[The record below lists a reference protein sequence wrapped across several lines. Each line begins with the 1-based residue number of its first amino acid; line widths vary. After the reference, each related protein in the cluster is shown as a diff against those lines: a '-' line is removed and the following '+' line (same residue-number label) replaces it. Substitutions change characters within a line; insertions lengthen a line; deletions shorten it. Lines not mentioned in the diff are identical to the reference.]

1 MKSPDFDELVGP
13 DVPEAERERLRR
25 AHDLLVAAGPP
36 PDLPESLAS
45 PPVRMLTRRRVAAL
59 LLAAALSLAAFG
71 AGWLLADRSDES
83 FEVRRAVEMHATANA
98 PGAWGQIELGY
109 PDAQGNW
116 QIFYKLTPSPA
127 YDFQSFSADS
137 PKRVLKTK
145 RPGVKLVCKF
155 AASEVITLFP
165 G

>member
-1 MKSPDFDELVGP
+1 MNRTIRILGIAALVL
-13 DVPEAERERLRR
+13 A
-25 AHDLLVAAGPP
+25 LVAITGPGLAGAKKKKVHGN
-36 PDLPESLAS
+36 LTIAYEKNAAS
-45 PPVRMLTRRRVAAL
+45 
-59 LLAAALSLAAFG
+59 G
-71 AGWLLADRSDES
+71 QDRFYGVVSS
-83 FEVRRAVEMHATANA
+83 PNPRCARRAVVN
-98 PGAWGQIELGY
+98 LGFK
-109 PDAQGNW
+109 PAFEGGGGSDIPRTTVASARADAQGNW
-116 QIFYKLTPSPA
+116 EIFYKVTPSPA

>member
-1 MKSPDFDELVGP
+1 MSRTIRILGIAALVL
-13 DVPEAERERLRR
+13 AL
-25 AHDLLVAAGPP
+25 AAIAGPGTAGATKKKVHGSVTIAH
-36 PDLPESLAS
+36 EKNAAS
-45 PPVRMLTRRRVAAL
+45 GEDRFYGVVNSPNPRCKRGAVVNLGFKPAFEGGGGSDIARTTVASTR
-59 LLAAALSLAAFG
+59 
-71 AGWLLADRSDES
+71 
-83 FEVRRAVEMHATANA
+83 AN
-98 PGAWGQIELGY
+98 
-109 PDAQGNW
+109 AQGNW
-116 QIFYKLTPSPA
+116 EIFYKVTPSPA

>member
-1 MKSPDFDELVGP
+1 MSRTVRILGI
-13 DVPEAERERLRR
+13 AAL
-25 AHDLLVAAGPP
+25 ALALVAIAGPG
-36 PDLPESLAS
+36 LAVAKKKKVHGNLTIAYEKNAASGQDRFYGVVSS
-45 PPVRMLTRRRVAAL
+45 PNPRCA
-59 LLAAALSLAAFG
+59 
-71 AGWLLADRSDES
+71 
-83 FEVRRAVEMHATANA
+83 RRAVVN
-98 PGAWGQIELGY
+98 LGFK
-109 PDAQGNW
+109 PAFEGGGGSDIPRTTVASTRADAQGNW
-116 QIFYKLTPSPA
+116 EIFYKVTPSPA

>member
-1 MKSPDFDELVGP
+1 MSRTIRILGIAALVL
-13 DVPEAERERLRR
+13 AL
-25 AHDLLVAAGPP
+25 AAIAGPGTAGATKKKVYGSVTIAH
-36 PDLPESLAS
+36 EKNAAS
-45 PPVRMLTRRRVAAL
+45 GEDRFYGVVNSPNPRCKRGAVVNLGFKPAFEGGGGSDIARTTVASTR
-59 LLAAALSLAAFG
+59 
-71 AGWLLADRSDES
+71 
-83 FEVRRAVEMHATANA
+83 AN
-98 PGAWGQIELGY
+98 
-109 PDAQGNW
+109 AQGNW
-116 QIFYKLTPSPA
+116 EIFYRVTPSPA

>member
-1 MKSPDFDELVGP
+1 MSRTIRILGIAALVL
-13 DVPEAERERLRR
+13 AL
-25 AHDLLVAAGPP
+25 AAIAGPGTAGAKKKKVHG
-36 PDLPESLAS
+36 SLTIAHEKNAAS
-45 PPVRMLTRRRVAAL
+45 GEDRFYGVVNSPNPRCKRGAVVNLGFKPAFEGGGGSDIPRTTVASTR
-59 LLAAALSLAAFG
+59 
-71 AGWLLADRSDES
+71 
-83 FEVRRAVEMHATANA
+83 ANA
-98 PGAWGQIELGY
+98 
-109 PDAQGNW
+109 QGSW
-116 QIFYKLTPSPA
+116 EIFYKVTPSPA